1 MYTPLPDEYIEQQ
14 FRVYA
19 GYARCKPSGVFEGGC
34 PVCREGKSW
43 GHKRR
48 LFYIPDH
55 GSIHCKNC
63 HKSWNPTSWI
73 MEVSGKS
80 YPDVIAEAKEYEYV
94 PVELL
99 EKRQNF
105 IKPVDTPLPRDAIN
119 LSDRQQL
126 EFYKKNKII
135 RDCILF
141 MVKRRLNKAV
151 NRPKDFYIS
160 LIDKIHKNRLC
171 IPFVDDTGKIDFYQ
185 TRSFLD
191 DPKDQLP
198 KYLGRVGAEKTL
210 FGADRISEDLD
221 YIFIFEGPIDSMFVK
236 NGVAV
241 ASITLT
247 QLQQNK
253 LNEFPF
259 HKKIW
264 VLDNQHVDET
274 AREATKKLL
283 DDGETVFIWK
293 KGLENFKDFN
303 DICIHKKINE
313 IPTKYIVDNS
323 YTGIKGKFELKKR
336 GL

>member
-1 MYTPLPDEYIEQQ
+1 MYTPLPEEYIEQQ

-63 HKSWNPTSWI
+63 HRSWSPPQWI

-80 YPDVIAEAKEYEYV
+80 YHEVMEESKEYEYV

-99 EKRQNF
+99 EKRNNF
-105 IKPVDTPLPRDAIN
+105 VKPIDDPLPMDAIN

-126 EFYKKNKII
+126 EFYKRNTVV
-135 RDCILF
+135 RECITF
-141 MVKRRLNKAV
+141 MIKRRLNKAV

-160 LIDKIHKNRLC
+160 LVDRIHKNRLV
-171 IPFVDDTGKIDFYQ
+171 IPFVDDTGKIEFYQ
-185 TRSFLD
+185 TRSFLKNTD
-191 DPKDQLP
+191 DNLP
-198 KYLGRVGAEKTL
+198 KYLGRSGAEKTL
-210 FGADRISEDLD
+210 FGADRISEDID
-221 YIFIFEGPIDSMFVK
+221 YIFIFEGPIDSTFVL
-236 NGVAV
+236 NGVAA
-241 ASITLT
+241 ASIDLT
-247 QLQQNK
+247 NLQRDK
-253 LNEFPF
+253 LNEYPF

-264 VLDNQHVDET
+264 VLDNQHIDKT

-283 DDGETVFIWK
+283 EAGETVFIWK
-293 KGLENFKDFN
+293 KGLEKFKDFN
-303 DICIHKKINE
+303 DICVYKKINE

-323 YTGIKGKFELKKR
+323 FTGIQ
-336 GL
+336 GLFQMKQLGL